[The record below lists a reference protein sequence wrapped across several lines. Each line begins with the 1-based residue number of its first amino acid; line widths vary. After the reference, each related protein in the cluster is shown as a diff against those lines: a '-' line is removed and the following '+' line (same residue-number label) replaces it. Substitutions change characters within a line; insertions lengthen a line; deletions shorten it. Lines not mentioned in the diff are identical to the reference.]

1 MSPLRF
7 GWVGGQCAH
16 IARPSTSRPSTP
28 SFARIWECGDC
39 ARLLLAALRQEAGA
53 IAVTPVIRGIMH
65 PQVVAVSVHC
75 VTDPRIKGTPSRC
88 CYNKPQQLCRSRHSS
103 LHQ

>member
-1 MSPLRF
+1 MGKGVTLSLRF
-7 GWVGGQCAH
+7 QTLHLSAIH
-16 IARPSTSRPSTP
+16 P
-28 SFARIWECGDC
+28 SFPRIWEREVLAC
-39 ARLLLAALRQEAGA
+39 LLLAALRQEAGA
-53 IAVTPVIRGIMH
+53 IAVTPVIRGIMR

-88 CYNKPQQLCRSRHSS
+88 CYNKPSQLYRSRHTS